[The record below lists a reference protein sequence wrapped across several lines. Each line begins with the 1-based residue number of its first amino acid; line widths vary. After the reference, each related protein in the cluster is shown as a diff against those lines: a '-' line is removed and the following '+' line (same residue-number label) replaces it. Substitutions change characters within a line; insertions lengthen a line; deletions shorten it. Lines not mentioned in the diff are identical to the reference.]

1 MSMNNFQRDPFVLD
15 DGWSEAQPIKTHTTY
30 RTMTEYR
37 RNFVKGGSY
46 FFTVALADRSQRL
59 LVEHID
65 MLRDAFR
72 QVKAEHPFA
81 LDAVVILPE
90 HLHCIWTLPDGDAD
104 YPDRWRRIKA
114 AFSRRLPDCNPR
126 SASKISKGERGIW
139 QRRYWEHTLRNE
151 EDWQRHMDYIHYNP
165 VKHKHAGQVADWP
178 HSTFHRYVEAGIYP
192 KDWAGNGEADDGGFG
207 DV

>member
-1 MSMNNFQRDPFVLD
+1 
-15 DGWSEAQPIKTHTTY
+15 
-30 RTMTEYR
+30 MTYR

-59 LVEHID
+59 LVEHVEA
-65 MLRDAFR
+65 LRDAFR
-72 QVKAEHPFA
+72 QVKARYPFE
-81 LDAVVILPE
+81 LDAVVILPD

-139 QRRYWEHTLRNE
+139 QRRYWEHTLRDA
-151 EDWQRHMDYIHYNP
+151 EDWRRHLDYIHYNP
-165 VKHKHAGQVADWP
+165 VKHGYVAQVVDWP
-178 HSTFHRYVEAGIYP
+178 YSTFHRYAEAGVYP
-192 KDWAGNGEADDGGFG
+192 KDWAGSGEASEGRFG
-207 DV
+207 EV